1 MPDKPHSLVVGGTR
15 GIGRVVAEHFASA
28 GQKVSVIGRRVPE
41 KPFPRGI
48 RVWPVD
54 LLDAVQLQTTLA
66 AIIALDGKL
75 NSLVCLQ
82 RFKAEGDQ
90 WAGELATS
98 LSATRQI
105 IEYLAGQFQPRQNN
119 SIVLVSSAAST
130 VIAAEQS
137 AGYHVAK
144 AGLNQLARYYAVVLG
159 AKGIRVN
166 AVAPGTVLKPEN
178 QDFYLQNKK
187 LRRLFRKTIPLG
199 RMGTAAEIA
208 EVIAFLSGP
217 RASFVTGQILL
228 VDGGVN
234 LLSTETLARTLAG

>member
-1 MPDKPHSLVVGGTR
+1 MKERPHSLIVGGTR
-15 GIGRVVAEHFASA
+15 GIGRVLTENLARA

-41 KPFPRGI
+41 KPFPLGI

-54 LLDAVQLQTTLA
+54 LLDAARLKEALT
-66 AIIALDGKL
+66 AIIARDGRL

-82 RFKAEGDQ
+82 RFKADGDQ
-90 WAGELATS
+90 WVGEIATS

-105 IEYLAGQFQPRQNN
+105 IEHLTDQFRSGQNN

-130 VIAAEQS
+130 VVAAEQS

-159 AKGIRVN
+159 ARGIRVN
-166 AVAPGTVLKPEN
+166 VVSPGTILKPEN
-178 QDFYLQNKK
+178 RNYYLKHKK
-187 LRRLFRKTIPLG
+187 LQQVFQKTIPLG
-199 RMGTAAEIA
+199 RMGTAEEIA
-208 EVIAFLSGP
+208 EVIAFISSPL
-217 RASFVTGQILL
+217 ASFVTGQTLL

>member
-1 MPDKPHSLVVGGTR
+1 MASRNTGTSR
-15 GIGRVVAEHFASA
+15 RTSETLPPNACRNAAGNSVTVINVNTSGTLSTFVEKTLTTGAEPWNVVASPDGTKVFVANS
-28 GQKVSVIGRRVPE
+28 GQDTITVIN
-41 KPFPRGI
+41 
-48 RVWPVD
+48 
-54 LLDAVQLQTTLA
+54 T
-66 AIIALDGKL
+66 
-75 NSLVCLQ
+75 
-82 RFKAEGDQ
+82 
-90 WAGELATS
+90 
-98 LSATRQI
+98 ATRQI

-166 AVAPGTVLKPEN
+166 VVAPGTVLKPEN
-178 QDFYLQNKK
+178 QAFYLQNKK
-187 LRRLFRKTIPLG
+187 LQRLFRKTIPLG

-217 RASFVTGQILL
+217 RASFVTGQTLL